1 MTLLNVKPIGD
12 PAASGGQTAPQHP
25 VASAQSQQV
34 GLVVGIMS
42 IIFAFAFPLAGAIL
56 GGVAVAQARQGGY
69 ANRLALAGLILGTVF
84 TVLIVVIV
92 VVSIVLG
99 VGFFTQLL
107 GACQDS
113 PEGIIW
119 GIPYTCN

>member
-1 MTLLNVKPIGD
+1 VTLLNGKPIGD

-42 IIFAFAFPLAGAIL
+42 LVFAFAVPLAGAIL
-56 GGVAVAQARQGGY
+56 GGVAVAQARRGGY
-69 ANRLALAGLILGTVF
+69 ANPLALAGLILGTVF
-84 TVLIVVIV
+84 TVLIVAV
-92 VVSIVLG
+92 VVASVVLG
-99 VGFFTQLL
+99 VGVFTQLV

-113 PEGIIW
+113 PEGTIW